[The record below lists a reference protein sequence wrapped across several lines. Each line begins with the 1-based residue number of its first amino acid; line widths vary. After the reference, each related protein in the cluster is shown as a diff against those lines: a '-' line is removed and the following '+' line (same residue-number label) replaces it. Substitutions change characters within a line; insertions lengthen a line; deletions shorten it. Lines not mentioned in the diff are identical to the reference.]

1 MWEICRNR
9 LINSYNAGVLVLS
22 APPPFCNENQLTE
35 GGIFGIMTKL

>member
-22 APPPFCNENQLTE
+22 APPFCNENQLTE